1 MNILLINHYAG
12 SNKHGM
18 EYRPFYLAREW
29 VRLSHQVTI
38 VAASFSHLRSQ
49 APRLTGQITVEEIE
63 GIQYI
68 WLKTPRYQGNG
79 IGRVFN
85 MLAFIG
91 QLLRYYRQFVKD
103 NNPDV
108 VIASSTYPLDIYP
121 AYNIAKQAQ
130 AKLIFEV
137 HDLWPLSPMELGG
150 MPAWHPFIVVM
161 QQAENFAYRLSDCVV
176 SLLPKADSYMQE
188 HGMAADK
195 FIYLPNGVDV
205 AEWKSH
211 EAPLPEQYSQ
221 LLTQLKQ
228 SGRFLV
234 GYTGAHGLA
243 NVLSTLIDAALLLRN
258 QPVTFILVG
267 QGPEKSFLQQKV
279 LQLNLDNVIFLP
291 PVSKTS
297 IPSLLAAMDAL
308 FIGLQKKAI
317 FRFGVSPNKLM
328 DYMMAAKPVIH
339 AIEAGNDLVA
349 QSNCGISVAPENP
362 EAIAEAVEQ
371 LLTTSLTERET
382 MGMNGKAYILAHH
395 DYRVLAQQFLNVVSE
410 LL

>member
-1 MNILLINHYAG
+1 
-12 SNKHGM
+12 
-18 EYRPFYLAREW
+18 
-29 VRLSHQVTI
+29 
-38 VAASFSHLRSQ
+38 
-49 APRLTGQITVEEIE
+49 
-63 GIQYI
+63 
-68 WLKTPRYQGNG
+68 
-79 IGRVFN
+79 

-91 QLLRYYRQFVKD
+91 QLLRYHRQFVKD

-121 AYNIAKQAQ
+121 AYNIAKQTQ

-137 HDLWPLSPMELGG
+137 HDLWPLSPIELGG

-161 QQAENFAYRLSDCVV
+161 QQAENFAYRLSDRVV

-195 FIYLPNGVDV
+195 FTYLPNGVDV

-211 EAPLPEQYSQ
+211 ETPLPEQYSQ

-234 GYTGAHGLA
+234 GYAGAHGLA
-243 NVLSTLIDAALLLRN
+243 NVLSSLIDAAQLLRN
-258 QPVTFILVG
+258 QPVTFMLVG
-267 QGPEKSFLQQKV
+267 QGLEKFFLQQKV

-291 PVSKTS
+291 PVSRTS

-362 EAIAEAVEQ
+362 EAIAEAVKQ
-371 LLTTSLTERET
+371 LLNTPLAEREI

-395 DYRVLAQQFLNVVSE
+395 DYRGLAKKFLTVMQ
-410 LL
+410 